1 MDLERTSVADP
12 VRISRYGI
20 EKKLGDGALGTVYLA
35 QDERS
40 RKPVRLR
47 VLPETIHLDPARRA
61 REIADARAVMEVE
74 HPGLAAVLDVADSPE
89 GLLLVS
95 EPAPGSAL
103 RDVLEQR
110 GKIDVAEAL
119 RLTTEMASAMA
130 AAHRRGIVH
139 GMLGDERVFISNDG
153 RVHIVDLGLLEL
165 MRSPVEIEIDARV
178 DVYSMG
184 AMLYEMLSGV
194 RVNTNEL
201 SSEPRET
208 LPPFDR
214 LAPEVP
220 QDLIDVMKKA
230 TASEPRDRFVDADEL
245 LTALSRVVL
254 PSEPITEEASAV
266 RGEIGGAS
274 VTRWI
279 LGASIMLAL
288 LITIGIALVMNG
300 H

>member
-1 MDLERTSVADP
+1 MADP